1 MDVEQRAAAEERS
14 QALAMIEEQHR
25 AALELAESQVSQ
37 LSDLLANERTAFQH
51 ALDEQWSESILER
64 SRWRFVAGDQG
75 AEGRPAHQASDP
87 AAAEH
92 AEFDELGGEPRDRGS
107 GEPAATSKFTHTE
120 RFVGGG
126 DELKEEERALDR
138 GRR

>member
-1 MDVEQRAAAEERS
+1 MEVEAFAGRVGRLDRRWPKHVGEIQRAGRGVDGECS
-14 QALAMIEEQHR
+14 ALAEP
-25 AALELAESQVSQ
+25 L
-37 LSDLLANERTAFQH
+37 N
-51 ALDEQWSESILER
+51 ALDEQRSESILER

-87 AAAEH
+87 AAADH
-92 AEFDELGGEPRDRGS
+92 AEFDELGGEPRDRGA
-107 GEPAATSKFTHTE
+107 GEPAATSEFTHTE

>member
-1 MDVEQRAAAEERS
+1 MEVEAFAGGVGCLDRRWPEHVREIQRAGRGVDGECS
-14 QALAMIEEQHR
+14 ALAEP
-25 AALELAESQVSQ
+25 L
-37 LSDLLANERTAFQH
+37 N
-51 ALDEQWSESILER
+51 ALDEQRSESILER

-107 GEPAATSKFTHTE
+107 GEPAATSEFTNTE